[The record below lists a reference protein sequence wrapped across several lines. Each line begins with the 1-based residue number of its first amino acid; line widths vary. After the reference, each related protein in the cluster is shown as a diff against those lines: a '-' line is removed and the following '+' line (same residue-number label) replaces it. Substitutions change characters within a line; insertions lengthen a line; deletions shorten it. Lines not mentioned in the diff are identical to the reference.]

1 MERMNAVVP
10 RQALERTTSTA
21 PSFARSVWV
30 LCLVGVA
37 IITVW
42 KLSDV
47 LVLAFGAALLA
58 LLLRGL
64 AHVVSRRTRI
74 PEAWAVVPV
83 VLLLLRSIV
92 AVGWLFGSQIASQ
105 FNLLAK
111 DLPQSFSQVAR
122 EFGSSS
128 WGAWL
133 LGHAQDINLGNASAP
148 VASYVAALFG
158 SVFRTVTY
166 IAVLLFAA
174 LYFAVQPI
182 RYVDGL
188 VQLVPAARRNGAR
201 EMLELLGA
209 TLRRWLIGQS
219 ITMTVVGTLTAI
231 GLALLGVTAP
241 VALGLISGMFA
252 FVPYV
257 GPILA
262 SVSAI
267 LMAAMQGPVLVGY
280 VVALYAGIHF
290 VEGNIITPLVQ
301 AEAVELPPVL
311 TLFATLVFGLLL
323 GPVGVLL
330 AAPLAVVLLVA
341 VNVLYIEGI
350 LGERRVWPSAHEAP
364 DELKFDKSAEDR
376 AGPCTDDKEDQSRN
390 HAKGE
395 GATSAGRRDGNLAD
409 RVG

>member
-1 MERMNAVVP
+1 MGKLDIVVTPQARERSKP
-10 RQALERTTSTA
+10 TA
-21 PSFARSVWV
+21 PSFERALLVLSV
-30 LCLVGVA
+30 VGVA
-37 IITVW
+37 GFAVW

-64 AHVVSRRTRI
+64 AHELSRRTRI

-83 VLLLLRSIV
+83 VLFLFGSIV

-111 DLPQSFSQVAR
+111 DLPQSLTQLVH

-133 LGHAQDINLGNASAP
+133 LGHAQDINLGTATAP

-158 SVFRTVTY
+158 SVFRTAAY
-166 IAVLLFAA
+166 IAVLLFPA
-174 LYFAVQPI
+174 LYFAVQPT
-182 RYVDGL
+182 RYLDGL
-188 VQLVPAARRNGAR
+188 LRLVPAPRRDGAR

-209 TLRRWLIGQS
+209 TLKRWIIGQS
-219 ITMTVVGTLTAI
+219 ITMAVVGTLTAI

-241 VALGLISGMFA
+241 IALGLISGMFA

-262 SVSAI
+262 SVSGI
-267 LMAAMQGPVLVGY
+267 LMASMQGPVLVGY

-290 VEGNIITPLVQ
+290 VEGNLITPLVQ
-301 AEAVELPPVL
+301 AEAIELPPVL
-311 TLFATLVFGLLL
+311 TLFAALVFGLLL

-341 VNVLYIEGI
+341 VNALYIEGI
-350 LGERRVWPSAHEAP
+350 LGERSAWPSAPLNKPASDEA
-364 DELKFDKSAEDR
+364 AEECV
-376 AGPCTDDKEDQSRN
+376 GPRTRDYEDQPR
-390 HAKGE
+390 HDAKSE
-395 GATSAGRRDGNLAD
+395 STAPTGRRDGDLAD
-409 RVG
+409 RVR

>member
-1 MERMNAVVP
+1 MQIVVS
-10 RQALERTTSTA
+10 RQDVERTKSA
-21 PSFARSVWV
+21 ASPFARRVLV
-30 LCLVGVA
+30 LCLVGA
-37 IITVW
+37 AGLAVW

-47 LVLAFGAALLA
+47 LVLAFGSALLA

-64 AHVVSRRTRI
+64 AREVSRRTRI

-83 VLLLLRSIV
+83 VLTLLGSIV

-111 DLPQSFSQVAR
+111 DLPQSFAQLSY

-128 WGAWL
+128 WGTWL
-133 LGHAQDINLGNASAP
+133 LGHAQDINLGSASAP
-148 VASYVAALFG
+148 VASYIAALFG
-158 SVFRTVTY
+158 SVFRTVAY
-166 IAVLLFAA
+166 IAVLLFARCISRCSP
-174 LYFAVQPI
+174 LGMLMVCY
-182 RYVDGL
+182 GWC
-188 VQLVPAARRNGAR
+188 RRLGASTR
-201 EMLELLGA
+201 EMLELLGI

-231 GLALLGVTAP
+231 GLGLLGVTAP

-267 LMAAMQGPVLVGY
+267 LMAAMQGPVLVVY
-280 VVALYAGIHF
+280 VVALYASIHF
-290 VEGNIITPLVQ
+290 LESNIINPLVQ

-311 TLFATLVFGLLL
+311 TLFATLVFGPLM

-341 VNVLYIEGI
+341 VNALYIEGV
-350 LGERRVWPSAHEAP
+350 LGERRVWPS
-364 DELKFDKSAEDR
+364 
-376 AGPCTDDKEDQSRN
+376 T
-390 HAKGE
+390 
-395 GATSAGRRDGNLAD
+395 
-409 RVG
+409 

>member
-1 MERMNAVVP
+1 MENMEIAASH
-10 RQALERTTSTA
+10 QAAERFRSTA
-21 PSFARSVWV
+21 PSFAQRVFV
-30 LCLVGVA
+30 ACLVGA
-37 IITVW
+37 AALAVW

-64 AHVVSRRTRI
+64 AHEVGRRTRM
-74 PEAWAVVPV
+74 PEAWAVIPV
-83 VLLLLRSIV
+83 VLLLLGSIV
-92 AVGWLFGSQIASQ
+92 AVSWLFGSQIASQ

-111 DLPQSFSQVAR
+111 DLPQSLTRVAR

-148 VASYVAALFG
+148 VAGYLAALFG
-158 SVFRTVTY
+158 SVFRTMAY

-174 LYFAVQPI
+174 LYFAVQPT

-188 VQLVPAARRNGAR
+188 LRLVPAPRRDGAR
-201 EMLELLGA
+201 EMLGLCGI

-219 ITMTVVGTLTAI
+219 ITMAVVGTLTGI
-231 GLALLGVTAP
+231 GLVLLGVTAP
-241 VALGLISGMFA
+241 LALGLIAGMFA

-262 SVSAI
+262 SVSGI
-267 LMAAMQGPVLVGY
+267 LMATMQGPLMVGY

-290 VEGNIITPLVQ
+290 VEGNIVTPLVQ

-341 VNVLYIEGI
+341 VNALYIEGI
-350 LGERRVWPSAHEAP
+350 LGEHRVWPSAREP
-364 DELKFDKSAEDR
+364 LGKLESDKAAGER
-376 AGPCTDDKEDQSRN
+376 AGPCTHD
-390 HAKGE
+390 
-395 GATSAGRRDGNLAD
+395 
-409 RVG
+409 

>member
-1 MERMNAVVP
+1 MQIVVS
-10 RQALERTTSTA
+10 RQDVERTKSA
-21 PSFARSVWV
+21 ASSFARRVLV
-30 LCLVGVA
+30 LCLVGA
-37 IITVW
+37 AGLAVW

-47 LVLAFGAALLA
+47 LVLAFGSALLA

-64 AHVVSRRTRI
+64 AREVSRRTRI

-83 VLLLLRSIV
+83 VLTLLGSIV

-111 DLPQSFSQVAR
+111 DLPQSLAQLAR

-128 WGAWL
+128 WGTWL
-133 LGHAQDINLGNASAP
+133 LGHAQDINLGSASAP
-148 VASYVAALFG
+148 VASYIAALFG
-158 SVFRTVTY
+158 SVFRTVAY

-174 LYFAVQPI
+174 LYFAVQPT

-188 VQLVPAARRNGAR
+188 LRLVPAPRRDGTR
-201 EMLELLGA
+201 EMLELLGI

-231 GLALLGVTAP
+231 GLGLLGVTAP

-267 LMAAMQGPVLVGY
+267 LMAAMQGPVLVVY
-280 VVALYAGIHF
+280 VVALYASIHF
-290 VEGNIITPLVQ
+290 LESNIINPLVQ

-311 TLFATLVFGLLL
+311 TLFATLVFGPLM

-341 VNVLYIEGI
+341 VNALYIEGV
-350 LGERRVWPSAHEAP
+350 LGERRVWPS
-364 DELKFDKSAEDR
+364 
-376 AGPCTDDKEDQSRN
+376 T
-390 HAKGE
+390 
-395 GATSAGRRDGNLAD
+395 
-409 RVG
+409 

>member
-1 MERMNAVVP
+1 MDAVVS
-10 RQALERTTSTA
+10 RQVGERTKSTA
-21 PSFARSVWV
+21 PSFAHTV
-30 LCLVGVA
+30 LMLGIVGVA
-37 IITVW
+37 ALAVW

-64 AHVVSRRTRI
+64 AHELSRRTRL

-83 VLLLLRSIV
+83 VLFLFGSVV
-92 AVGWLFGSQIASQ
+92 AVGGLFGSQISSQ

-111 DLPQSFSQVAR
+111 DLPQSLTQLAH

-133 LGHAQDINLGNASAP
+133 IGHAQDINLGTATGPIAG
-148 VASYVAALFG
+148 YIGALFG
-158 SVFRTVTY
+158 SIFRTVAY

-174 LYFAVQPI
+174 LYFAVQPT

-188 VQLVPAARRNGAR
+188 LRLVPALHRDGAS
-201 EMLELLGA
+201 EMLQLLGA
-209 TLRRWLIGQS
+209 TLRRWIIGQS
-219 ITMTVVGTLTAI
+219 ITMAVVGTLTAI

-241 VALGLISGMFA
+241 IALGLISGMFA

-257 GPILA
+257 GPIMA
-262 SVSAI
+262 SVSGI
-267 LMAAMQGPVLVGY
+267 LMASMQGPVLVGY
-280 VVALYAGIHF
+280 VIALYAGIHF

-330 AAPLAVVLLVA
+330 AAPLAVVLLVS
-341 VNVLYIEGI
+341 VNALYIEGI
-350 LGERRVWPSAHEAP
+350 LGERRAWPS
-364 DELKFDKSAEDR
+364 
-376 AGPCTDDKEDQSRN
+376 T
-390 HAKGE
+390 
-395 GATSAGRRDGNLAD
+395 
-409 RVG
+409 